1 MQSRTH
7 IPPGNLQPCCRR
19 LSAWASTNI
28 AIARKRRGETQG
40 QWEDRLGASQPTMAR
55 IERGDPSVAMASYL
69 MCMWLI
75 NQAHGLADLVAPLQD
90 HTALEHEVIRVR
102 QKGKRPSAPNQAPV
116 PRAVAGG
123 RQRIA
128 KPAAKKTV
136 GPVAANQHCHGLG
149 QPSTSASVNQ

>member
-1 MQSRTH
+1 
-7 IPPGNLQPCCRR
+7 
-19 LSAWASTNI
+19 
-28 AIARKRRGETQG
+28 
-40 QWEDRLGASQPTMAR
+40 MAR

-149 QPSTSASVNQ
+149 QPSTSASVNQRTRETPQPEAWPRCCEHPEPGASVSTPGRSKRLLTHP